1 MTSIRPKTTW
11 HRQSTEAVVRTLGT
25 SAEQGLNRESA
36 QEKLELTGP
45 NEIAIAENANL
56 GRLLLRQLSNF
67 MILLLIVAA
76 IISGVVGD
84 VIDTIAI
91 IVIVVLNAAFGV
103 FQEYRAQRAIA
114 ALRKMS
120 ALSARVI
127 RDGKKLRIAATD
139 IAPGD
144 IALIEAGDVVPA
156 DMRLLQTT
164 GLEIDESALTGESL
178 SVAKQT
184 ETIDSDDAVIADYL
198 NMAFKSTLV
207 TRGHA
212 TGVIVATGRATE
224 IGQIAE
230 LLRSRP
236 AAMSPL
242 QIRLERLGR
251 RIGIAVILICAVVFA
266 TGLLQGQP
274 GLLMFL
280 TALSLAVAAVPEA
293 LPAVVTVSL
302 GLGARHL
309 SKLNAL
315 VRRLPA
321 VETLGSVTY
330 ICADKTG
337 TLTENRMKL
346 GAIYSDSSE
355 YNELSELE
363 TGAVSRRII
372 EIMALCNDVEEDS
385 GVLQGEPTEVA
396 LVEAAMAAGFDKFA
410 LQKTMP
416 RIAEV
421 PFVSEF
427 RYMVTVHETQS
438 GSFALVKGA
447 PEQVVS
453 KCTDQLTS
461 DGRSP
466 LDPGVLEVAQEM
478 ASSGYRVLA
487 LACRD
492 DLTPA
497 SAMSEQNLENDWTFV
512 GLVGLSDQPRPEAYA
527 AIEQCKLA
535 GIVPVMI
542 TGDHPATATYI
553 ASQLGIGDKDT
564 ATVTGAELQR
574 LTDAEFEQ
582 RVEQIRVYARVDAE
596 AKTRIVR
603 ALQKAGHFVAMT
615 GDGVNDAPALKYAS
629 IGVAM
634 GQRGTEV
641 AREAAEL
648 VLLDDNFATIVTAIH
663 EGRRIFDDI
672 RKFIKYA
679 LTTNSGEIWLLF
691 LAPFL
696 GLPVPLLPLH
706 LLWINLITDGLPG
719 LALSAEPAERNVM
732 RRPPR
737 KTDES
742 IFSQGMGVHILWVGF
757 MIGSFTLATEA
768 WALHYNL
775 PHWQTIV
782 FTTIVIFQLFHC
794 VAIRSERYSL
804 FQIGL
809 FTNRPLVLAI
819 AVTIAAQLAVIY
831 VPAFNAIFETE
842 PLTIVELLMCFAIGS
857 TVFFAV
863 EIEKFLRRW
872 RSNRQ

>member
-11 HRQSTEAVVRTLGT
+11 HKQSAESVLRALGT
-25 SAEQGLNRESA
+25 TVAQGMNSADA
-36 QEKLELTGP
+36 IEKLNLIGP
-45 NEIAIAENANL
+45 NEIAATESTNL
-56 GRLLLRQLSNF
+56 GRLLLHQFSSF
-67 MILLLIVAA
+67 MILLLVVAA
-76 IISGVVGD
+76 IISGFIGD

-91 IVIVVLNAAFGV
+91 IVILVLNAAVGV
-103 FQEYRAQRAIA
+103 FQEFRAQRAIA

-127 RDGKKLRIAATD
+127 RDGKKIQIVATD
-139 IAPGD
+139 IVPGD
-144 IALIEAGDVVPA
+144 IVLIEAGEVVPA
-156 DMRLLQTT
+156 DMRLMHVT

-178 SVAKQT
+178 PVTKQT
-184 ETIDSDDAVIADYL
+184 ESIHSDDAMIGDYL
-198 NMAFKSTLV
+198 NMAFKSTQIS
-207 TRGHA
+207 RGHA
-212 TGVIVATGRATE
+212 TGVVVATGRATE

-236 AAMSPL
+236 SAMSPL
-242 QIRLERLGR
+242 QMRLEHLGR
-251 RIGIAVILICAVVFA
+251 RIGIAVIIICAVIFT

-346 GAIYSDSSE
+346 GAIYADSCH
-355 YNELSELE
+355 YNELAALGSGGVAHRMAE
-363 TGAVSRRII
+363 V
-372 EIMALCNDVEEDS
+372 MALCNDVESES
-385 GVLQGEPTEVA
+385 ESEILKGEPTEVA
-396 LVEAAMAAGFDKFA
+396 LFEAAREAGFEK
-410 LQKTMP
+410 LVLERTTP
-416 RIAEV
+416 RIAEL
-421 PFVSEF
+421 PFESER
-427 RYMVTVHETQS
+427 RYMLTVHDTKS
-438 GSFALVKGA
+438 GALALVKGA
-447 PEQVVS
+447 PERVIGN
-453 KCTDQLTS
+453 CIDQLTAG
-461 DGRSP
+461 GRSP
-466 LDPGVLEVAQEM
+466 LNSEILDVAEEM
-478 ASSGYRVLA
+478 AASGYRVLA

-492 DLTPA
+492 KLTPMEVTSEA
-497 SAMSEQNLENDWTFV
+497 SLESDWTFI
-512 GLVGLSDQPRPEAYA
+512 GLVGLSDQPRPEAHR

-553 ASQLGIGDKDT
+553 AEQLGISEKGTD
-564 ATVTGAELQR
+564 TVTGAELQK
-574 LTDAEFEQ
+574 LTDVELER
-582 RVEQIRVYARVDAE
+582 RVEKIRVYARVDAE
-596 AKTRIVR
+596 AKIRIVR

-615 GDGVNDAPALKYAS
+615 GDGVNDAPALKQAS

-641 AREAAEL
+641 AREAADL

-672 RKFIKYA
+672 RKFVKYA

-691 LAPFL
+691 LAPFV

-706 LLWINLITDGLPG
+706 LLWINLVTDGLPG
-719 LALSAEPAERNVM
+719 LALSAEPAEHNVM

-737 KTDES
+737 APDES
-742 IFSQGMGVHILWVGF
+742 IFAHGMGVHIVWVGF
-757 MIGSFTLATEA
+757 MIGSVTLAAEA
-768 WALHYNL
+768 WAVHREM

-782 FTTIVIFQLFHC
+782 FTTIVFFQLFHC
-794 VAIRSERYSL
+794 LAIRSERYSL

-809 FTNRPLVLAI
+809 FSNRPLIAAI
-819 AVTIAAQLAVIY
+819 AITIFSQLAVIY
-831 VPAFNAIFETE
+831 IPVFNEIFKTQ
-842 PLTIVELLMCFAIGS
+842 PLTATELLMCVAISS

-863 EIEKFLRRW
+863 EIEKFVRR
-872 RSNRQ
+872 RHKR